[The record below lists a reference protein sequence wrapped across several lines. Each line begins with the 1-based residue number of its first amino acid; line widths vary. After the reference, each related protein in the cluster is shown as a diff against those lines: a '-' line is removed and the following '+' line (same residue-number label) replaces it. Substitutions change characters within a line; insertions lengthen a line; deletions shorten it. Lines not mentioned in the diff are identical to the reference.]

1 MENDESQDQLVQSIS
16 KRNQAQNDVT
26 KADTQQLDSTNN
38 LKRTKPKYSEVLH
51 RKDSLEDKD
60 VQTSEH
66 LDIDNSQFIDLPP
79 IEETQNHSD
88 EEQENVD
95 INQMKKGKGIKFF
108 IFINLILLKLFAFY
122 QKYFLLF
129 SFNFI
134 LITKSSFFYRQS

>member
-26 KADTQQLDSTNN
+26 KDDTQQLDSINN

-95 INQMKKGKGIKFF
+95 INQMKKEQRYQ
-108 IFINLILLKLFAFY
+108 ILHIY
-122 QKYFLLF
+122 
-129 SFNFI
+129 
-134 LITKSSFFYRQS
+134 